1 VWVNVPARKVAVAL
15 PVVLTI
21 LIAIVIGGLVIV
33 QDQRQS
39 NQVEEAES
47 VAQSYLA
54 EVDAFR
60 SSIIAKVDKADAS
73 DPGALSKVLDRAM
86 VDPPRLGDAPA
97 YGREHSASYAE
108 AAQTEATVLRPFK
121 RLSATLRK
129 ADVALTFITAARK
142 VLALRA
148 TDYVGYGFITTSSR
162 VRAELIP
169 AFVSARD
176 AFDRVPVPK
185 GQEELAA
192 KVHDAA
198 QYVIDQASVLAARID
213 SRQNFSFSYQD
224 EFQAVADAV
233 SDYATQ
239 VKGDVAEAVAEVTA
253 AS

>member
-1 VWVNVPARKVAVAL
+1 MRRVVVAL
-15 PVVLTI
+15 PVILT
-21 LIAIVIGGLVIV
+21 LVIAVVIGALVLV
-33 QDQRQS
+33 QDERQS
-39 NQVEEAES
+39 SQVGEAETA
-47 VAQSYLA
+47 AQDYLA
-54 EVDAFR
+54 EVATFR
-60 SSIIAKVDKADAS
+60 SSVIAKVEAADAK
-73 DPGALSKVLDRAM
+73 DPGTLSTVIDRAIAK
-86 VDPPRLGDAPA
+86 PPSLPDAPA
-97 YGREHSASYAE
+97 YGREHSSSYAE
-108 AAQTEATVLRPFK
+108 ALQTRATVLRPFK

-129 ADVALTFITAARK
+129 ADTSLRFITAARK
-142 VLALRA
+142 VLELRA
-148 TDYVGYGFITTSSR
+148 TDYVGYGFITTSTR
-162 VRAELIP
+162 VRSELIP

-233 SDYATQ
+233 SDYATR